1 MVRKLIFALGWV
13 GIFIISLG
21 GIYLGVI
28 PEYFYN
34 VDFYSY
40 AFRGSLIGLSAIYL
54 LLAIEKF
61 LSNFEKPKDYEIQT
75 ENGKLTVSS
84 SSVNNLV
91 KEIVGSS
98 SDIKNIRPSNKIKRK
113 KLFITVK
120 VDAYTDSEISKN
132 ILDLQRQI
140 KDYVFEYLGVEVE
153 NVEVKVSK
161 LVKRKAASGFRSER
175 GDE

>member
-1 MVRKLIFALGWV
+1 MVKKLIFAFAWV
-13 GIFIISLG
+13 GIFVLSLG
-21 GIYLGVI
+21 GIYLGII

-34 VDFYSY
+34 LDFYSY
-40 AFRGSLIGLSAIYL
+40 ALRGALIGLSVIYL
-54 LLAIEKF
+54 LLSIEKF

-98 SDIKNIRPSNKIKRK
+98 SDIKNIRASNKIKRK

-120 VDAYTDSEISKN
+120 VDAYTDSEISRNVFDIQK
-132 ILDLQRQI
+132 QI

-153 NVEVKVSK
+153 GVEVKVSK
-161 LVKRKAASGFRSER
+161 LIKRKVASGFRSER
-175 GDE
+175 GEE